1 MGIIVPV
8 LTLVYLLLTTV
19 SHAASKP
26 RMILVGGYVGS
37 WKVPDSPSNT
47 LNHWAEANRFKVGD
61 VLVWAY
67 DAKVDSVLQVTKE
80 DYDSCNTSKPL
91 KQFNDGDTKFKLDN
105 SGPYFFI
112 SGAPGSCTKGERIH
126 LVVLAER
133 NNVGAGSRDFGSPKV
148 SPVSSPPASTHAP
161 APAPNAAVG
170 LKVGSGFLTAVAIG
184 LAMA

>member
-1 MGIIVPV
+1 MRIIVPV
-8 LTLVYLLLTTV
+8 LTLVFLLLTTV

-61 VLVWAY
+61 VLVWTY
-67 DAKVDSVLQVTKE
+67 DAKTDSVLQVTKE
-80 DYDSCNTSKPL
+80 DYDRCNTTKPL
-91 KQFNDGDTKFKLDN
+91 KQFNDGDTKFKLNN
-105 SGPYFFI
+105 SGAFFFI
-112 SGAPGSCTKGERIH
+112 SGASNNCVKGEKIH
-126 LVVLAER
+126 VVVLAER
-133 NNVGAGSRDFGSPKV
+133 NSGGSPKV

-170 LKVGSGFLTAVAIG
+170 LKVGSGLFLTAVAIG